1 MSNIIYA
8 SEQALEDAI
17 NGFQKKFGI
26 LDEGEIVTDSD
37 YEMTLEFPLPEE
49 TEVQRSSHE

>member
-26 LDEGEIVTDSD
+26 LDEGEIVADND

-49 TEVQRSSHE
+49 TEVQRNSHE